1 MGIRVDKWG
10 YLVVAD
16 AYNGLFRMDSR
27 NGQLLLSNTSWLLAI
42 VTERNSRAN
51 IVSLKII
58 VKQIWDLSLAVS
70 SLWNRSS
77 FLDSFIFLAA
87 SFRGKKRK
95 YNNAKLYV
103 NKKKHCRQAS
113 EFQCLW
119 HLCVRGLGFHSDN
132 RLNQTNSKMLDNKT
146 DASQTSPGACY
157 MRDDH
162 RPVSCLHQRVVTP
175 MLPKYHITNLK
186 IFQCKN
192 ISSKFCFRCSTVT
205 LLNED
210 IKPGENGY

>member
-51 IVSLKII
+51 IVSLKNI
-58 VKQIWDLSLAVS
+58 VMQIWDLSLAVS

-87 SFRGKKRK
+87 SFRGKK
-95 YNNAKLYV
+95 
-103 NKKKHCRQAS
+103 KK
-113 EFQCLW
+113 
-119 HLCVRGLGFHSDN
+119 V
-132 RLNQTNSKMLDNKT
+132 
-146 DASQTSPGACY
+146 
-157 MRDDH
+157 
-162 RPVSCLHQRVVTP
+162 
-175 MLPKYHITNLK
+175 
-186 IFQCKN
+186 
-192 ISSKFCFRCSTVT
+192 
-205 LLNED
+205 
-210 IKPGENGY
+210 